1 MKVAILFTI
10 PITIAPGFGWKWR
23 AQDSARESTELFVFC
38 GDCVADAERH
48 GYTVEPAHAKCPVV
62 PAPHFQ
68 WDLA

>member
-23 AQDSARESTELFVFC
+23 AQDSARESTELFVFY